1 MKRLGY
7 YSGKIEFNK
16 EGCFVGGQKVDCPQP
31 PASRVTQA
39 GNKLDVLPRIDS
51 LDKRSDPVFTSI
63 FLAVVLGF
71 CLLAILK
78 VKIFDKTLGEYLK
91 PIWYFILIS
100 VLVVFWQYL
109 FGLKINDNFTSIR
122 ISQWVWEA
130 MVLASAYKLS
140 KISGFSYG
148 NMFFLGV
155 IYSVIIHGLKI
166 AIRYYFY
173 NKTLLYALDRFLYSS
188 LLVMAIALVLGSVFV
203 YLRKKGYRF

>member
-1 MKRLGY
+1 M
-7 YSGKIEFNK
+7 
-16 EGCFVGGQKVDCPQP
+16 GGQKVDCPQP

>member
-109 FGLKINDNFTSIR
+109 FGLKINVNFSSIR